1 MTNTTTGPWLELAV
15 EVAGLDAEL
24 AADLLRQ
31 ACPGGVAIEAA
42 SRLDREIDAYVLD
55 GEAPALVKGYLP
67 SNGDNERVQ
76 QSLRLALQTAPLQ
89 RPPTWRDA
97 RELLDEDWRDSW
109 KKYFGIQR
117 IGARLI
123 IAPSWIEY
131 EAREG
136 EIVLRIDPG
145 MAFGTGQH
153 QTTAMCLRALEQHVH
168 GGETVLDLGCGS
180 GILALAAA
188 RLGAGRVIAI
198 DNDEQAVKATREN
211 AEINGATVELRE
223 GTLPAPGG
231 HNLSPAP
238 ASGGQALSLTGGGDG
253 DTVDLLVANISAI
266 TLERLSPALAA
277 AVKPGGLLITSG
289 FLEEA
294 VADLRSAFEMAGF
307 AIEDEL
313 QDGQW
318 RTLIARRN

>member
-1 MTNTTTGPWLELAV
+1 MPNTGPWLELSV
-15 EVAGLDAEL
+15 EVAGIDAEL

-31 ACPGGVAIEAA
+31 ACTGGVAIEAA

-55 GEAPALVKGYLP
+55 GDAPALVKGYLP
-67 SNGDNERVQ
+67 ANGETGRVQ

-89 RPPTWRDA
+89 RPPEWRDA
-97 RELLDEDWRDSW
+97 RELQDEDWRDSW

-117 IGARLI
+117 IGQRLV

-131 EAREG
+131 EARDG

-153 QTTAMCLRALEQHVH
+153 QTTAMCLRALEEHVL
-168 GGETVLDLGCGS
+168 GGESVLDLGCGS

-188 RLGAGRVIAI
+188 KLGATRVLGI
-198 DNDEQAVKATREN
+198 DNDEQAVKASREN
-211 AEINGATVELRE
+211 AANNGVTDVVKVRE
-223 GTLPAPGG
+223 G
-231 HNLSPAP
+231 
-238 ASGGQALSLTGGGDG
+238 SLVAGEAQETFD
-253 DTVDLLVANISAI
+253 VLVANISAI
-266 TLERLSPALAA
+266 TLGRLAPALAA
-277 AVKPGGLLITSG
+277 AMKPGGILITSG

-294 VADLRSAFEMAGF
+294 VIELQDAFKANGF
-307 AIEDEL
+307 DVEREV

-318 RTLIARRN
+318 RSLIARRR

>member
-55 GEAPALVKGYLP
+55 GDAPALVKGYLP

-117 IGARLI
+117 IGERLI

-131 EAREG
+131 AARDG

-153 QTTAMCLRALEQHVH
+153 QTTAMCLRALEQHVR
-168 GGETVLDLGCGS
+168 GGEIVLDLGCGS
-180 GILALAAA
+180 GILALAVG

-198 DNDEQAVKATREN
+198 DNDEQAVKAAREN
-211 AEINGATVELRE
+211 AAINGATVEVRE
-223 GTLPAPGG
+223 GTLSSDAVD
-231 HNLSPAP
+231 A
-238 ASGGQALSLTGGGDG
+238 
-253 DTVDLLVANISAI
+253 VDLLVANISAI
-266 TLERLSPALAA
+266 TLERLAPALAA

-294 VADLRSAFEMAGF
+294 VADLRSAFETAGF
-307 AIEDEL
+307 GIEDEL

-318 RTLIARRN
+318 RTLIGRRG

>member
-55 GEAPALVKGYLP
+55 GDAPALVKGYLP
-67 SNGDNERVQ
+67 SNGDNARVQ

-97 RELLDEDWRDSW
+97 RELQDEDWRDSW

-117 IGARLI
+117 IGERLI

-131 EAREG
+131 AARDG

-153 QTTAMCLRALEQHVH
+153 QTTAMCLRALERHVR

-180 GILALAAA
+180 GILALAAG

-211 AEINGATVELRE
+211 AAINGATVEVRE
-223 GTLPAPGG
+223 GTLSTEATD
-231 HNLSPAP
+231 A
-238 ASGGQALSLTGGGDG
+238 
-253 DTVDLLVANISAI
+253 VDLLVANISAI
-266 TLERLSPALAA
+266 TLERLAPALAA

-294 VADLRSAFEMAGF
+294 VADLRNAFETAGF
-307 AIEDEL
+307 SIEDEL

-318 RTLIARRN
+318 RTLIGRRG